1 MTDLHPNRSD
11 AAPIGVFDSGVGGLT
26 VLRALRDELPRES
39 FVYLGDTARLPY
51 GTKSPSTVRAYARQ
65 AAQRLVDE
73 GVKLLV
79 VACNT
84 ASALAIDELRLA
96 FAPLPVIGV
105 VEAGARAAC
114 SVTRSGHVLVT
125 GTDSTIEGG
134 AYPRA
139 MSRHREDLQIESV
152 ACPIF
157 VALAEEGW
165 GDGAIAEASVRR
177 YLGPWLDGER
187 AKPDTLV
194 LGCTHFPALRVA
206 IEAVCGPEFT
216 LVDSARP
223 TAGAVSALLAAGQSV
238 LPAPS
243 TPNEAQLRFM
253 ATDAPDRF
261 ARVAPIFLGEPISP
275 DSVELVDL

>member
-1 MTDLHPNRSD
+1 MIDTLRASSGD
-11 AAPIGVFDSGVGGLT
+11 APIGVFDSGVGGLT
-26 VLRALRDELPRES
+26 VLRALRAALPGES
-39 FVYLGDTARLPY
+39 FIYLGDTARLPY

-84 ASALAIDELRLA
+84 ASALAIDELRQA
-96 FAPLPVIGV
+96 FAPLEVLGV

-114 SVTRSGHVLVT
+114 ETTRSGHVLIT
-125 GTDSTIEGG
+125 GTDSTIAGG

-139 MSRHREDLQIESV
+139 MFAHRSDLRIESV

-165 GDGAIAEASVRR
+165 GLGDIAEAAVRR
-177 YLGPWLDGER
+177 YLDPWLGT
-187 AKPDTLV
+187 AGSSPDTLV
-194 LGCTHFPALRVA
+194 LGCTHFPALGESIRR
-206 IEAVCGPEFT
+206 VCGPNIR
-216 LVDSARP
+216 LVDSAKP
-223 TAGAVSALLAAGQSV
+223 TAAAVVQLVRSGVMQAAPRSGSPV
-238 LPAPS
+238 
-243 TPNEAQLRFM
+243 LRFM

-261 ARVAPIFLGEPISP
+261 ARVAPIFLGEAIFA

>member
-1 MTDLHPNRSD
+1 MTDTVRASSGD
-11 AAPIGVFDSGVGGLT
+11 APIGVFDSGVGGLT
-26 VLRALRDELPRES
+26 VLRALRAELPGES
-39 FVYLGDTARLPY
+39 FIYLGDTARLPY

-84 ASALAIDELRLA
+84 ASALAIDELRQA
-96 FAPLPVIGV
+96 FAPLAVLGV

-114 SVTRSGHVLVT
+114 ETTRNGHVLIT
-125 GTDSTIEGG
+125 GTDSTIAGG

-139 MSRHREDLQIESV
+139 MFARRSDLRIESV

-165 GDGAIAEASVRR
+165 GLGDIAEAAVRR
-177 YLGPWLDGER
+177 YLGPWFGT
-187 AKPDTLV
+187 AGSGPDTLV
-194 LGCTHFPALRVA
+194 LGCTHFPALGESIRR
-206 IEAVCGPEFT
+206 VCGPNIR
-216 LVDSARP
+216 LVDSAKP
-223 TAGAVSALLAAGQSV
+223 TAAAVVQLVRSGVMLAAPGSESPV
-238 LPAPS
+238 
-243 TPNEAQLRFM
+243 LRFM
-253 ATDAPDRF
+253 ATDAPARF
-261 ARVAPIFLGEPISP
+261 ARVAPIFLGEAISA